1 MVDEG
6 GGKLDAVLHSWALLF
21 FSGELRQR
29 IAGITGK
36 KAIVESTR
44 SADATTQTSSN
55 CGEQFPK
62 KRT

>member
-1 MVDEG
+1 LG
-6 GGKLDAVLHSWALLF
+6 RRSRSGFSIRGIPALLF